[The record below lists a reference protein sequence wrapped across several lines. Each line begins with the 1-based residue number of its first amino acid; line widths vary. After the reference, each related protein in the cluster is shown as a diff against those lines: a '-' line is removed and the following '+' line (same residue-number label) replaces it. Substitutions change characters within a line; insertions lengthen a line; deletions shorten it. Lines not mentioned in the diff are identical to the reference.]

1 MPDGRVAFLDFGMT
15 KQLDSDQIELEVAAL
30 AAVFDDDPERLRVA
44 LHDLG
49 FLRDPRKVDAEQ
61 LMQHVR
67 AIGGWYMEDREVTI
81 DSARVMDAI
90 AAVSDPRSEFY
101 RLVRREN
108 LPANELMGRRME
120 TGRAGRA
127 GPAPGHAQ
135 LAPDRPRVVVRRPAG
150 HRARRTGVGL
160 LRVARGAARRRR
172 AAT

>member
-1 MPDGRVAFLDFGMT
+1 VAFLDFGMT

-49 FLRDPRKVDAEQ
+49 FLRDPKKVDAEQ

-120 TGRAGRA
+120 TGVLAVL
-127 GPAPGHAQ
+127 AQ
-135 LAPDRPRVVVRRPAG
+135 LRATRNWHRIGREWWFGDAPATELGESEAAYFESRGERRGGVRG
-150 HRARRTGVGL
+150 
-160 LRVARGAARRRR
+160 
-172 AAT
+172 